1 MEEYTKSFAT
11 ELQTG
16 ERELPEEPKEEDD
29 MEYDIMR
36 DNQMQDE
43 HL

>member
-29 MEYDIMR
+29 YSSASNE
-36 DNQMQDE
+36 E
-43 HL
+43 